1 LKKSK
6 FKLSTQTVAVVLL
19 GVVLL
24 SIVGMVVYESFK
36 AGTKDK
42 VATAKTPIAVK
53 TTPVGPT
60 PTPTAPPKTKYSL
73 DQGLESIKA
82 VYANGSGLSDQNRP
96 YIEAAFYNTAAAKN
110 LTVDPVNC
118 ENHWPPSGGVSFET
132 LGINAGGT
140 ATYVATEHWGGTEGD
155 HRLGVYVDLNT
166 DKISDIV
173 CPAFHSGTY

>member
-42 VATAKTPIAVK
+42 VATAQNPHRCEDDAGR
-53 TTPVGPT
+53 PDSD
-60 PTPTAPPKTKYSL
+60 AHRAPKTKYSL

-96 YIEAAFYNTAAAKN
+96 YIEAAFYNTAAARILPSTR
-110 LTVDPVNC
+110 LTARIIGRRPV
-118 ENHWPPSGGVSFET
+118 
-132 LGINAGGT
+132 A
-140 ATYVATEHWGGTEGD
+140 
-155 HRLGVYVDLNT
+155 
-166 DKISDIV
+166 
-173 CPAFHSGTY
+173 